1 MPIPREPADYY
12 AQLGVARDAPPAT
25 IRAAYKRLLIRT
37 HPDRATSPADRRRR
51 EQHAKEL
58 GEAMGVLGDPRARQ
72 RYDSRLRQ
80 WEQHTRPAPAAHPTA
95 SSGAADGGVHGR
107 DTAAQP
113 NGADAYTGRGRQ
125 AHTGRRGSGHDDG
138 TGGHDDGT
146 GGHDDGT
153 GRADTDTATADT
165 DAADHSPNR
174 RRRPTAQS
182 WVMLVGAAAG
192 LANIALRALGGT
204 QWLADSWVGGPARL
218 LAALAGHQGPLL
230 AYPSLAEP
238 STLAVAAAAAMLIGA
253 ATFRAAA
260 RRAGSPGRGLAWG
273 SSLAAAAC
281 LAELMALT
289 LAAVVVAV
297 LALLVL
303 LAALGTA
310 PRR

>member
-25 IRAAYKRLLIRT
+25 IRAAYKRLLSRT
-37 HPDRATSPADRRRR
+37 HPDRAASPADRRRR
-51 EQHAKEL
+51 EQHAKAL
-58 GEAMGVLGDPRARQ
+58 GEAMAVLGDPDDRRRCDARLGQ
-72 RYDSRLRQ
+72 Q
-80 WEQHTRPAPAAHPTA
+80 AQHTRPAPAAHPTA

-125 AHTGRRGSGHDDG
+125 AHTGRRGS
-138 TGGHDDGT
+138 
-146 GGHDDGT
+146 GHDDGT

-310 PRR
+310 PRK